1 MKKRLKRFFKRLFQF
16 CFSILI
22 LGFLLPQK
30 LIIPV
35 EGATPKDWNVK
46 TFWYYPWGTSIT
58 HKGVDIF
65 AKEGKGIYAATGGPV
80 IYRGNGVKGGN
91 FVVILGPKWRYHYY
105 AHLKEVNVKL
115 GEWTSQ
121 GDKIGTV
128 GSTGNAKNKP
138 PHLHYTLG
146 TFIPYPWRIDE
157 DRQGWMK
164 MFILN
169 PLDYLPVQK

>member
-1 MKKRLKRFFKRLFQF
+1 MLIIGFF
-16 CFSILI
+16 I
-22 LGFLLPQK
+22 PQN

-65 AKEGKGIYAATGGPV
+65 AKEGKAVYSATAGLV
-80 IYRGNGVKGGN
+80 IYKGNGTKGGN
-91 FVVILGPKWRYHYY
+91 FVVVLGPKWRYHYY
-105 AHLKEVNVKL
+105 AHLKTVEVNTGNWMGK
-115 GEWTSQ
+115 GE
-121 GDKIGTV
+121 KIGTV

-146 TFIPYPWRIDE
+146 TFIPYPWRIDG

-169 PLDYLPVQK
+169 PLDYLPE